1 MAAAG
6 AWPMT
11 SPSEPK
17 ASSPGSLRVRLF
29 ASLVEA
35 VGAEEVS
42 LPAEGDDTVGT
53 LESRLRD
60 EHEGL
65 RETVFRIAVD
75 QAYAQTGDPV
85 RPGQEIALL
94 PPVSGG

>member
-1 MAAAG
+1 MVAAG

-11 SPSEPK
+11 FPSEPK
-17 ASSPGSLRVRLF
+17 APSPGSLRVRLF

-35 VGAEEVS
+35 VGAQEVS
-42 LPAEGDDTVGT
+42 LPAEADDTVGA
-53 LESRLRD
+53 LEVRLRAA
-60 EHEGL
+60 HEGL
-65 RETVFRIAVD
+65 REAVFRIAVD
-75 QAYAQTGDPV
+75 QAYAQAEDPV